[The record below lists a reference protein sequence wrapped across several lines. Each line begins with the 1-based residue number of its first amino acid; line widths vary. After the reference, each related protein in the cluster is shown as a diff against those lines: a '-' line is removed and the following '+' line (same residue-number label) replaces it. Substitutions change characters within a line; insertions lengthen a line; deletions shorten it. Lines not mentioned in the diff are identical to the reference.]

1 MPKIFTGK
9 VVIKGDQLD
18 DYLQALEAAEE
29 ARASFRQYMNAL
41 HAEFASNLATKYVP
55 KTVRKHTSIVDM
67 FIEFICRH
75 TDVEQIEEITRGMVN
90 SHFRSWYK
98 KKVWDSL
105 TDNDLRVALRKFFQF
120 LAAKKGITN
129 QKAMDA
135 LK

>member
-1 MPKIFTGK
+1 MPKVFTGK

-18 DYLQALEAAEE
+18 DYLQALDAAQK
-29 ARASFRQYMNAL
+29 AREPFRQYLNAL
-41 HAEFASNLATKYVP
+41 NAEFASYLAAKYVS
-55 KTVRKHTSIVDM
+55 KTVRKHTGIVDM

-98 KKVWDSL
+98 KKVWDSA
-105 TDNDLRVALRKFFQF
+105 TDNDLKVALRKFFQF
-120 LAAKKGITN
+120 LATEKGITL
-129 QKAMDA
+129 QKALDA

>member
-1 MPKIFTGK
+1 MPKVFTGK
-9 VVIKGDQLD
+9 VVIPGDQLD
-18 DYLQALEAAEE
+18 DYLQALDAAKK
-29 ARASFRQYMNAL
+29 AREPVRQYMNAL
-41 HAEFASNLATKYVP
+41 NAEFAAYLAAKYVP
-55 KTVRKHTSIVDM
+55 KTVRKHTGIIDM

-98 KKVWDSL
+98 KKVWDSA

-120 LAAKKGITN
+120 LATEKGISN
-129 QKAMDA
+129 QKALDA

>member
-1 MPKIFTGK
+1 MPKVFTGK

-18 DYLQALEAAEE
+18 DYLQALEAAEK

-41 HAEFASNLATKYVP
+41 NVEFAEYLAAKYVP

-67 FIEFICRH
+67 FIEFICQH
-75 TDVEQIEEITRGMVN
+75 TDVEQVEEITRGMVN

-98 KKVWDSL
+98 KKVWDEA

-120 LAAKKGITN
+120 LATEKGITN